1 MTPSR
6 RAEISSQ
13 ALSRGGVLAAS
24 VAVCAAALAAL
35 LLTAAP
41 ASAARLAPAE
51 GYGLVRDLLS
61 SDRAVVRR
69 AVGRLAEARD
79 PAFVPAI
86 VDALFFIPSGRR
98 EPALTALL
106 ALTGERRGRRYLD
119 WVEYVGGRTDLEPAP
134 GYAGW
139 KGSLLARIDRR
150 FGELI
155 HDGVA
160 RRVRLEEI
168 VWGGVRFEGIP
179 ALDRPR
185 HVTAAEAGYLADAD
199 LVFGVSAG
207 GEHRAYPRR
216 IVSWHEMV
224 NDVVGG
230 EPVTLSYC
238 TLCGSAVLYSGRAPD
253 GQILTFGTSGLLYRS
268 NKLMVDRSTGT
279 LWLNLTGEA
288 VVGPLAA
295 PGSTGPGGGAA
306 AGAGAAGPGE
316 DQPARLTLLPVA
328 LTTWGAWRAR
338 HPDTTVLA
346 LEPERARRWGFDYS
360 PGAADKARAGV
371 SFPVWRKS
379 DRLDPEDE
387 VYALR
392 LGGSPKAYPVAAVA
406 AEGVVDD
413 AVGGEPVVLVAEPA
427 SGAIRAYRRGAH
439 RFRRPSAE
447 GSPPAPGEPPRGDR
461 LEDERGRPWRLTEEA
476 LVPPDGSGE
485 PVLERLP
492 GHRAFWFGWYG
503 FFPQTAVYE
512 GPGTEGPPAAGPP
525 PALLGAPVV
534 SGSQPP
540 SRAREPGP
548 ASRRGSSRALPGA
561 RAAGRSAPRPS
572 PAR

>member
-1 MTPSR
+1 MAR
-6 RAEISSQ
+6 RR
-13 ALSRGGVLAAS
+13 LGRWV
-24 VAVCAAALAAL
+24 AALAAL
-35 LLTAAP
+35 LPAAVP
-41 ASAARLAPAE
+41 ASGAGLAPAE

-86 VDALFFIPSGRR
+86 VDALFFTPSGRR
-98 EPALTALL
+98 DPALTALL

-119 WVEYVGGRTDLEPAP
+119 WVEYVGSRTDLRPAP
-134 GYAGW
+134 GYAAW
-139 KGSLLARIDRR
+139 KGSLLARIDPR

-160 RRVRLEEI
+160 HRVRLEEI

-185 HVTAAEAGYLADAD
+185 HVAAAEAGYLADSD

-216 IVSWHEMV
+216 IVAWHEMA

-230 EPVTLSYC
+230 QPVTLSYC
-238 TLCGSAVLYSGRAPD
+238 TLCGSAVLYSGRLPG
-253 GQILTFGTSGLLYRS
+253 GQVVTFGTSGLLYRS
-268 NKLMVDRSTGT
+268 NKLMADRSTGT

-288 VVGPLAA
+288 VVGALA
-295 PGSTGPGGGAA
+295 GKGAA
-306 AGAGAAGPGE
+306 AGDGR
-316 DQPARLTLLPVA
+316 PARLAMLPVT
-328 LTTWGAWRAR
+328 LTTWGAWRER

-360 PGAADKARAGV
+360 PGAADRAREGV
-371 SFPVWRKS
+371 SFPVWQKS
-379 DRLDPEDE
+379 DRLDPETE

-392 LGGSPKAYPVAAVA
+392 LGGSPKAYPVTALAAR
-406 AEGVVDD
+406 GVIDD
-413 AVGGEPVVLVAEPA
+413 TVGGEPVVLVSEPG

-439 RFRRPSAE
+439 RFRRPEGGESEPGAE
-447 GSPPAPGEPPRGDR
+447 NAPAGGR
-461 LEDERGRPWRLTEEA
+461 LEDERGRLWRLTEES

-485 PVLERLP
+485 PALERLP

-503 FFPQTAVYE
+503 FFPESAVWE
-512 GPGTEGPPAAGPP
+512 GSESATPPAEGPPGGF
-525 PALLGAPVV
+525 LG
-534 SGSQPP
+534 G
-540 SRAREPGP
+540 
-548 ASRRGSSRALPGA
+548 
-561 RAAGRSAPRPS
+561 PRPVL
-572 PAR
+572 